1 MFRRLDGRRRSVPA
15 TLKLWGGL
23 LLALG
28 ILLLLVRLLMLLA
41 WFAAGAVALA
51 GLIILLAGIVW
62 EDLRRGREP

>member
-41 WFAAGAVALA
+41 WYAAGAVALA
-51 GLIILLAGIVW
+51 GVVMLLAGIVW
-62 EDLRRGREP
+62 EDLRRERES

>member
-41 WFAAGAVALA
+41 WYAAGAVALA

>member
-51 GLIILLAGIVW
+51 GLIMLLAGIVW
-62 EDLRRGREP
+62 EDLRGGRKP

>member
-15 TLKLWGGL
+15 ALKLWGGL

-41 WFAAGAVALA
+41 WYAAGAVALA

>member
-28 ILLLLVRLLMLLA
+28 ILLLLVRLLVLLA
-41 WFAAGAVALA
+41 WYAAGAVALA

>member
-15 TLKLWGGL
+15 ALKLWGGL

-28 ILLLLVRLLMLLA
+28 ILLLLVRLLVLLA
-41 WFAAGAVALA
+41 WYAAGAVALA

>member
-28 ILLLLVRLLMLLA
+28 ILLLLLRLLMLLA
-41 WFAAGAVALA
+41 WVAAGAVALA